1 MKKYG
6 FFGGCFNP
14 VTKAHVELALEIV
27 NKYKLDKVVFVPM
40 GDKYNKKG
48 LVNEEHRYN
57 MLQIA
62 TNRYKEL
69 EVSKIEL
76 KQEKSLST
84 LEAFKKIEEEF
95 KEVDRFYII
104 GADNLYKM
112 IESKDFCELVKNY
125 NYIIIERSGID
136 IEGLF
141 NTNEILK
148 SNKNRF
154 KIIEN
159 IIHIDTSSS
168 KVRNGLEYNDV
179 RDLLDKDVLKYIED
193 RCLYL

>member
-14 VTKAHVELALEIV
+14 VTKAHVELALEVI
-27 NKYKLDKVVFVPM
+27 NKYKLDKVIFVPM

-62 TNRYKEL
+62 IKEYEKL
-69 EVSKIEL
+69 DVSRIEL
-76 KQEKSLST
+76 NQEKNLST
-84 LEAFKKIEEEF
+84 LEAFNEIEKEF
-95 KEVDRFYII
+95 KKVDKFYII

-112 IESKDFCELVKNY
+112 IKSKDFEELVKNY
-125 NYIIIERSGID
+125 NYVIIERNGIN
-136 IEGLF
+136 IQELF
-141 NTNEILK
+141 KTNEILK
-148 SNKNRF
+148 NNKNRF

-159 IIHIDTSSS
+159 IIHSETSSS
-168 KVRNGLEYNDV
+168 KVRKGLEDNNI
-179 RDLLDKDVLKYIED
+179 RDLLDSDVLKYIEEKY
-193 RCLYL
+193 LYI